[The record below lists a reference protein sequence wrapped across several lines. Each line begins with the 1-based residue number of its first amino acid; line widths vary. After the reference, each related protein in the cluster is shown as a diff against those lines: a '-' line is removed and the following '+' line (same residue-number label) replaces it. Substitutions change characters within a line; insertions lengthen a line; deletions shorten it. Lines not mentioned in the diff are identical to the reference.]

1 MAQEPVFSKRL
12 SELLQG
18 FKERNLVA
26 LKQLGGDAA
35 EDAFASDAPCLVEVS
50 IAAYSLAKFLEKPYI
65 LASAEWKDFEQTAS
79 EIISAAL
86 KDAQAG
92 KAGEAC
98 RRMHSLIQEIEALSK
113 RLGRFTT
120 GVVDKARI
128 KAATQIYAHGASL
141 GKAAE
146 LTGASKQ
153 ELSHY
158 IGVTRLS
165 EKYQTFG
172 VQKRLS
178 VAREIFK

>member
-1 MAQEPVFSKRL
+1 MLEPVLAKRV
-12 SELLQG
+12 SELSQA
-18 FKERNLVA
+18 FAEHDIVA

-35 EDAFASDAPCLVEVS
+35 EDAFAADAPCLVEVS

-65 LASAEWKDFEQTAS
+65 IASAEWKDFEQTALQALS
-79 EIISAAL
+79 QAAKEASAA
-86 KDAQAG
+86 

-98 RRMHSLIQEIEALSK
+98 SGLHSLLLEIEELSR

-120 GVVDKARI
+120 GVVEKARI

-146 LTGASKQ
+146 LTGANKQ

-165 EKYQTFG
+165 EKYQTLG
-172 VQKRLS
+172 VRKRLS
-178 VAREIFK
+178 LAQELFK